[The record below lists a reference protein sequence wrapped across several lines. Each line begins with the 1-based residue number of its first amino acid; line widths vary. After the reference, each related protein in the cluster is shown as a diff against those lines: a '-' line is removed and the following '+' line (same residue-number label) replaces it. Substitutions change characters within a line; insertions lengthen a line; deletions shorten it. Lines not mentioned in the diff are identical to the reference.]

1 MVSFGEKAKIKKA
14 GNLNQGRSYV
24 TTTVQMH
31 RSKIDNST
39 PEFTFTVCMQQQLCS
54 YKQSVGYSGAV
65 GQISRLFVLLGPVQS
80 KSVEWEGRSYL
91 DGRCFCNRNFHTK
104 KLIIFIR
111 RIIFICPPLR
121 KYCVAIYCLVISEF
135 FEKEFLIPQ
144 EDSIDYHHPEESPVN
159 STINPQSKII

>member
-1 MVSFGEKAKIKKA
+1 M
-14 GNLNQGRSYV
+14 
-24 TTTVQMH
+24 
-31 RSKIDNST
+31 
-39 PEFTFTVCMQQQLCS
+39 
-54 YKQSVGYSGAV
+54 
-65 GQISRLFVLLGPVQS
+65 
-80 KSVEWEGRSYL
+80 GRSYL

-135 FEKEFLIPQ
+135 FEEEFLIPQ

-159 STINPQSKII
+159 STINPQSKNNLNLSPISESVWIIANISDRPDYT

>member
-1 MVSFGEKAKIKKA
+1 MPG
-14 GNLNQGRSYV
+14 
-24 TTTVQMH
+24 
-31 RSKIDNST
+31 SKIDNST

-111 RIIFICPPLR
+111 RIIFICSPLKKILR
-121 KYCVAIYCLVISEF
+121 GYLLSCHIRI
-135 FEKEFLIPQ
+135 FLKKNFWFHKKIP
-144 EDSIDYHHPEESPVN
+144 
-159 STINPQSKII
+159 STIITPKNHLLILQSTPNQK